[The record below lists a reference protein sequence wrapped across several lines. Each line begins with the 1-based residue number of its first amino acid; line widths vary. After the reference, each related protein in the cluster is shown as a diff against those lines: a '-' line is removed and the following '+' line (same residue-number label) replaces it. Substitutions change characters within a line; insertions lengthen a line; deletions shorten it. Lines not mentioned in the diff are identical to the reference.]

1 MQSTK
6 QILGSS
12 KNGKYI
18 YIYIFIGQHGTFNG
32 ADNDKPWDFVDSLV
46 PHVGPKNCTVMSQV
60 CPLWID
66 LYGTFNDLQPTANI
80 QWPGRVISKLIPK
93 SSCGTVGHQSQAD
106 GILSRVDP
114 FFGALFSWHPAF
126 GRLAGGWSGPR
137 RSGVEKKIGCLAQ

>member
-1 MQSTK
+1 MCICIYVYVFV
-6 QILGSS
+6 ILFVFVGYAIN
-12 KNGKYI
+12 KTNFGFVQKREI

-114 FFGALFSWHPAF
+114 FFGALFS
-126 GRLAGGWSGPR
+126 
-137 RSGVEKKIGCLAQ
+137 